1 MYSLV
6 LPEKTIECN
15 SLQDCMSISNSMTMA
30 ERKEYLNIYIAK
42 NNSIAY
48 LKKDGKEIQINLQKL
63 KSIFEISSWLQLR
76 GYPDMCIK
84 IPSLSIM

>member
-6 LPEKTIECN
+6 LPKKIIECN

-30 ERKEYLNIYIAK
+30 ERKDCLNIYIAK
-42 NNSIAY
+42 NNIIAF

-63 KSIFEISSWLQLR
+63 KSIFEISS
-76 GYPDMCIK
+76 
-84 IPSLSIM
+84 

>member
-15 SLQDCMSISNSMTMA
+15 SLQDCMSISNSMTMT
-30 ERKEYLNIYIAK
+30 ERKECLNIYIAK
-42 NNSIAY
+42 NNNIAY

-63 KSIFEISSWLQLR
+63 KSIFEISS
-76 GYPDMCIK
+76 
-84 IPSLSIM
+84 